1 MGFHSARD
9 VQIERFDPLHGGCEE
24 EMTHKPAEQKN
35 KTKPKEK
42 KKNPDN
48 LCGEITK
55 GNKKAG
61 VQKHVVAPWIHICQS
76 D

>member
-1 MGFHSARD
+1 MRD

-35 KTKPKEK
+35 KTKP
-42 KKNPDN
+42 NN
-48 LCGEITK
+48 LCREITK

-61 VQKHVVAPWIHICQS
+61 ERKHVVAPWIHICQS